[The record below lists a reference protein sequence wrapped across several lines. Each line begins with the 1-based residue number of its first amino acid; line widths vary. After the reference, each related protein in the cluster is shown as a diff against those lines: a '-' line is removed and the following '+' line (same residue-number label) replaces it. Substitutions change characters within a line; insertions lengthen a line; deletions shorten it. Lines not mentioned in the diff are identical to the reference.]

1 MINGT
6 VYDYESI
13 GVLLPTGRTL
23 GIEKINYKDKKEDEV
38 INGSDGLPLGIGR
51 GEYTGDC
58 DAELY
63 RAEYDVLDAYSAAY
77 GGFYNMP
84 PIPIVVSYGHNGQ
97 PIITDKLKVHF
108 TERTFGGS
116 KGDKNLKVS
125 LKGALTAP
133 LETNGRP
140 AYVAGVN

>member
-13 GVLLPTGRTL
+13 KALMPTGFIL
-23 GIEKINYKDKKEDEV
+23 GLEKINYKDKKDDEV
-38 INGSDGLPLGIGR
+38 ITGTNGLPRGIGR
-51 GEYTGDC
+51 GEYTGDVEIEMGR
-58 DAELY
+58 D
-63 RAEYDVLDAYSAAY
+63 EYDVLDAYASAY
-77 GGFYNMP
+77 GGIYNLP

-97 PIITDKLKVHF
+97 PIITDKLQTHI

-140 AYVAGVN
+140 AYVPGIN